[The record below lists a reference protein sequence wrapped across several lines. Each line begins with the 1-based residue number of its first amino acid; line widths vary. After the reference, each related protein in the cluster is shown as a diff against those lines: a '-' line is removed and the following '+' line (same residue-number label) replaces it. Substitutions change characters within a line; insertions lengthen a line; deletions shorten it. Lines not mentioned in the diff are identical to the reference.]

1 MLIDLEALKARAEAR
16 LQHQTSAATLA
27 NPAKWL
33 TPGQPISQ
41 LAALASSASS
51 KTEAQPAAQEFS
63 AGLLSRSDPPP
74 PWGAAGSRGEP
85 SAVAT
90 VANAANRLT
99 PIPRR
104 LSESACRVASMLGA
118 LAFLGAVDA
127 RNLAIALQW
136 RGAGE
141 VRAAL
146 DELIAAGLVVR
157 SGSCFRLRD
166 ARGCS

>member
-1 MLIDLEALKARAEAR
+1 MLIDLQALKARAAAR
-16 LQHQTSAATLA
+16 LKYQSPGATLA
-27 NPAKWL
+27 NPANWL

-41 LAALASSASS
+41 LATLASGASA
-51 KTEAQPAAQEFS
+51 KAAVPPAGQELS
-63 AGLLSRSDPPP
+63 VGLLSGSDPPP
-74 PWGAAGSRGEP
+74 PQVAVCSRGERTAP
-85 SAVAT
+85 AT

-99 PIPRR
+99 PSPRR
-104 LSESACRVASMLGA
+104 LSEPACRVASMLGA

-146 DELIAAGLVVR
+146 EELIAAGLVIR

-166 ARGCS
+166 TRGFS

>member
-1 MLIDLEALKARAEAR
+1 MLIDLQALKARAAAR
-16 LQHQTSAATLA
+16 RKHQSPGATLA
-27 NPAKWL
+27 NPANWL

-51 KTEAQPAAQEFS
+51 KTEVQPAGQELS
-63 AGLLSRSDPPP
+63 AGLLTPGDPPSP
-74 PWGAAGSRGEP
+74 QVTSGSRGEP
-85 SAVAT
+85 TAVAT

-99 PIPRR
+99 PSPRR

-136 RGAGE
+136 RGVGE

-166 ARGCS
+166 TRGRP

>member
-1 MLIDLEALKARAEAR
+1 VLIDLEALKARAEAR
-16 LQHQTSAATLA
+16 LRNQTSGATLA
-27 NPAKWL
+27 NPASWL
-33 TPGQPISQ
+33 PPGQPISQ
-41 LAALASSASS
+41 LATLASGASA
-51 KTEAQPAAQEFS
+51 KAEVQPAGQEIAS
-63 AGLLSRSDPPP
+63 QANSETDPQP
-74 PWGAAGSRGEP
+74 ARVAVCSRGEP
-85 SAVAT
+85 TAVAT

-99 PIPRR
+99 PSPRR

-146 DELIAAGLVVR
+146 EELIAAGLVVR

-166 ARGCS
+166 TRGCS